1 MEKMN
6 FSNLEENIKAI
17 VSKYKQKYYITKI
30 ENNSSRSSNKV
41 HKYNGYKRK
50 IFWIWFNNV
59 IYFI

>member
-17 VSKYKQKYYITKI
+17 VRKYKQKYYITKI

-41 HKYNGYKRK
+41 HKYNG
-50 IFWIWFNNV
+50 
-59 IYFI
+59 